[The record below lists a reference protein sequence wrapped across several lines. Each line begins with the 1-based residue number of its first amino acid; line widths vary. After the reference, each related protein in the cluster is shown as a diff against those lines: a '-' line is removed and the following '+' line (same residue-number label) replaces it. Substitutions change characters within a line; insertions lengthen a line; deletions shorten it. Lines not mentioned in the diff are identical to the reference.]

1 MLNLAQK
8 FLVILQKKLISKYMA
23 FFEYKN
29 IRVAGIAC
37 AVPSNEVKTESYK
50 PIFGDEEVEKFME
63 MTGVRASRRTSEHQT
78 CSDLGFRAASE
89 LLSKKK
95 IDPNEI
101 GALIFASHSPD
112 YRRPSTAFVLQH
124 RLGIPKEAVCYD
136 ISLGCSS
143 LVVGMQTIASIMA
156 CGDVK
161 KALLFV
167 GDTAGKSVFPNDRSS
182 AMLFGEAG
190 AVMLFEK
197 SDDEADSMKALVRSD
212 GSGYKYMIVPGGGY
226 RNLHASE
233 EVVMCEDGNP
243 RTLMNSFIQG
253 TSVFTFT
260 IFDVPRLIKDFFSKS
275 ETTPESYDC
284 FAFHQANLY
293 ILKQIAKKTKIDF
306 EKMPI
311 TLDRYGNTSGASA
324 IVSLCDKY
332 GSVDTS
338 QKIKV
343 MACGFG
349 IGISLGATSFEI
361 NVNDILPI
369 YEDDQVFTDGLITN
383 PNQLY
388 EK

>member
-1 MLNLAQK
+1 
-8 FLVILQKKLISKYMA
+8 MA
-23 FFEYKN
+23 FFNFNN
-29 IRVAGIAC
+29 IKVAGVAC
-37 AVPSNEVKTESYK
+37 AVPTNEVKTEGYK
-50 PIFGDEEVEKFME
+50 PLFGDEEVEKFME
-63 MTGVRASRRTSEHQT
+63 MTGVRASHRTSEHQT
-78 CSDLGFRAASE
+78 CSDLGYRAALE
-89 LLSKKK
+89 LLQKKG
-95 IDPNEI
+95 ILPEEI

-112 YRRPSTAFVLQH
+112 YRRPSTAFVLQY

-143 LVVGMQTIASIMA
+143 LVVGMQTIASTMNTSDI
-156 CGDVK
+156 K

-167 GDTAGKSVFPNDRSS
+167 GDTAGKSVYPEDRSS

-190 AVMLFEK
+190 AVMLLEK
-197 SDDEADSMKALVRSD
+197 TDDENDQIKALVRSD
-212 GSGYKYMIVPGGGY
+212 GAGFKYMIVPGGGY

-260 IFDVPRLIKDFFSKS
+260 IFDVPRLIKDFFAQT
-275 ETTPESYDC
+275 ETTPDYYDC

-306 EKMPI
+306 ERMPI

-332 GSVDTS
+332 GESDESKT
-338 QKIKV
+338 IKV

-349 IGISLGATSFEI
+349 IGISLGAISFEI
-361 NVNDILPI
+361 NTDDILPI
-369 YEDDQVFTDGLITN
+369 YEDDQVFEEGLIIN

-388 EK
+388 GKK

>member
-1 MLNLAQK
+1 
-8 FLVILQKKLISKYMA
+8 MA

-332 GSVDTS
+332 GAVDTN

>member
-1 MLNLAQK
+1 
-8 FLVILQKKLISKYMA
+8 MA
-23 FFEYKN
+23 YFAFKN
-29 IRVAGIAC
+29 IRIAGIAC

-50 PIFGDEEVEKFME
+50 PIFGDEEVEKFMD
-63 MTGVRASRRTSEHQT
+63 MTGVRASHRTSEHQT

-89 LLSKKK
+89 LLAKKN

-101 GALIFASHSPD
+101 GALIFSSHSPD

-124 RLGIPKEAVCYD
+124 RLGISKEAVCYD

-143 LVVGMQTIASIMA
+143 LVVGMQTIASIMNS
-156 CGDVK
+156 GDIK

-167 GDTAGKSVFPNDRSS
+167 GDTAGKSVCPTDRSS

-197 SDDEADSMKALVRSD
+197 TDNELDRINALIRSD
-212 GSGYKYMIVPGGGY
+212 GSGFRYMIVPGGGY

-233 EVVMCEDGNP
+233 ELVMCEDGNE
-243 RTLMNSFIQG
+243 RSLMNSFIQG

-260 IFDVPRLIKDFFSKS
+260 IFDVPRLIKDFFAKT
-275 ETTPESYDC
+275 ETSPADYDC

-293 ILKQIAKKTKIDF
+293 ILKQIAKKTKIPF
-306 EKMPI
+306 EKLPI

-332 GSVDTS
+332 GKDSDT
-338 QKIKV
+338 KAIKV
-343 MACGFG
+343 MSCGFG

-361 NVNDILPI
+361 NTDDILPI
-369 YEDDQVFTDGLITN
+369 FEDDAIYEEGLITN

-388 EK
+388 EKK

>member
-1 MLNLAQK
+1 
-8 FLVILQKKLISKYMA
+8 MA
-23 FFEYKN
+23 FFNFKN
-29 IRVAGIAC
+29 IRVAGVAC
-37 AVPSNEVKTESYK
+37 AVPTNEVKTETYK
-50 PIFGDEEVEKFME
+50 PLFGDEEVDKFME
-63 MTGVRASRRTSEHQT
+63 MTGVRASHRTTEHQT
-78 CSDLGFRAASE
+78 CSDLGYRAASE
-89 LLSKKK
+89 LLEKKK
-95 IDPNEI
+95 VDPNEI
-101 GALIFASHSPD
+101 GVVIFASHSPD
-112 YRRPSTAFVLQH
+112 YRRPSTAFVLQY

-143 LVVGMQTIASIMA
+143 LVVGMQTVASIMNTCDA
-156 CGDVK
+156 K

-167 GDTAGKSVFPNDRSS
+167 GDTAGKSVYPEDRSS

-190 AVMLFEK
+190 AVMLLEK
-197 SDDEADSMKALVRSD
+197 TDDENDQIKALVRSD
-212 GSGYKYMIVPGGGY
+212 GTGFKYMIVPGGGY

-260 IFDVPRLIKDFFSKS
+260 IFDVPRLIKDFFTQT
-275 ETTPESYDC
+275 ETTPDFYDC

-306 EKMPI
+306 DRMPI

-332 GSVDTS
+332 GSSEECKT
-338 QKIKV
+338 IKV
-343 MACGFG
+343 MTCGFG

-361 NVNDILPI
+361 NTDDILPI
-369 YEDDQVFTDGLITN
+369 YEDDQVFEEGLITD

-388 EK
+388 RKK

>member
-1 MLNLAQK
+1 
-8 FLVILQKKLISKYMA
+8 MA

-29 IRVAGIAC
+29 IRVAGVAC

-50 PIFGDEEVEKFME
+50 PIFGDEEVDKFME
-63 MTGVRASRRTSEHQT
+63 MTGVRASHRTSEYQT
-78 CSDLGFRAASE
+78 CSDLGYRAASE
-89 LLSKKK
+89 LLAKKQ

-112 YRRPSTAFVLQH
+112 YRRPSTAFILQH

-143 LVVGMQTIASIMA
+143 LVVGMQTIASIMS
-156 CGDVK
+156 CGDIK

-167 GDTAGKSVFPNDRSS
+167 GDTAGKSVYPNDRSS

-190 AVMLFEK
+190 AVMLFENTDNE
-197 SDDEADSMKALVRSD
+197 SDQIKALVRSD

-260 IFDVPRLIKDFFSKS
+260 IFDVPRLIKDFFAKTN
-275 ETTPESYDC
+275 TTPEKYDC

-332 GSVDTS
+332 GSVESDQT
-338 QKIKV
+338 IKV
-343 MACGFG
+343 MSCGFG

-361 NVNDILPI
+361 NINDILPI
-369 YEDDQVFTDGLITN
+369 YEDDAIFTDGLITN

>member
-1 MLNLAQK
+1 
-8 FLVILQKKLISKYMA
+8 MA
-23 FFEYKN
+23 FFNFKN
-29 IRVAGIAC
+29 IRVAGVAC
-37 AVPSNEVKTESYK
+37 AVPANEVKTETYK
-50 PIFGDEEVEKFME
+50 PLFGDEEVEKFME
-63 MTGVRASRRTSEHQT
+63 MTGVRSSHRTSKYQT
-78 CSDLGFRAASE
+78 CSDLGYRAASE
-89 LLSKKK
+89 LLTKKQ

-112 YRRPSTAFVLQH
+112 YRRPSTAFVLQY

-143 LVVGMQTIASIMA
+143 LVVGMQTIASIMNTS
-156 CGDVK
+156 DIK
-161 KALLFV
+161 KVLLFV
-167 GDTAGKSVFPNDRSS
+167 GDTAGKSVYPEDRSS

-190 AVMLFEK
+190 AVMLLEK
-197 SDDEADSMKALVRSD
+197 TDNETDQINALVRSD
-212 GSGYKYMIVPGGGY
+212 GTGFKYMIVPGGGY

-260 IFDVPRLIKDFFSKS
+260 IFDVPRLIKDFFAQT
-275 ETTPESYDC
+275 ETTPDSYDC

-306 EKMPI
+306 ERMPI

-332 GSVDTS
+332 GNNCESKT
-338 QKIKV
+338 IKV

-361 NVNDILPI
+361 NTDDILPI
-369 YEDDQVFTDGLITN
+369 YEDNQVFEEGLITN

-388 EK
+388 GKK

>member
-1 MLNLAQK
+1 
-8 FLVILQKKLISKYMA
+8 MA
-23 FFEYKN
+23 FFSFKN
-29 IRVAGIAC
+29 IKVAGIAC
-37 AVPSNEVKTESYK
+37 AVPKHEVKTESYK
-50 PIFGDEEVEKFME
+50 PLFGEEEVDKFME

-89 LLSKKK
+89 LMSKKG
-95 IDPNEI
+95 INPEEI
-101 GALIFASHSPD
+101 GALIFSSHSPD
-112 YRRPSTAFVLQH
+112 YRRPSTAFVLQY

-143 LVVGMQTIASIMA
+143 LVVGMQTVASIMNS
-156 CGDVK
+156 GNIN

-167 GDTAGKSVFPNDRSS
+167 GDTAGKSVYPQDRSS

-190 AVMLFEK
+190 AVMLLEK
-197 SDDEADSMKALVRSD
+197 TESYSEVNALVRSD
-212 GSGYKYMIVPGGGY
+212 GSGYKYMIIPGGGY

-233 EVVMCEDGNP
+233 EVVQCLDGNP

-260 IFDVPRLIKDFFSKS
+260 IFDVPRLIKDFWKQTN
-275 ETTPESYDC
+275 TTPDDYDC

-293 ILKQIAKKTKIDF
+293 ILKQIAKKTKIPF

-324 IVSLCDKY
+324 IVSLCDRY
-332 GSVDTS
+332 GNCKEHKT
-338 QKIKV
+338 IKV

-361 NVNDILPI
+361 NSEDILPI
-369 YEDDQVFTDGLITN
+369 FEDDTIFEEGLITN

-388 EK
+388 EKK